1 MSTGVSTSA
10 AEEARLTSKLPS
22 HGRAFAAFELLLLPE
37 DRSMTPASFFIGE
50 ARTLDDDHACIVQH
64 CSKTSLKLSYSSA
77 K

>member
-1 MSTGVSTSA
+1 MSTGVSASA

-50 ARTLDDDHACIVQH
+50 ARTLA
-64 CSKTSLKLSYSSA
+64 
-77 K
+77 